1 MHFDRLSLIELL
13 DALSTREASC
23 VELMT
28 ATLGRIDA
36 TRAQLNAVVSQR
48 PREELIAD
56 AETADGHRAAGDAR
70 PLEGV
75 PLGVKDL
82 EDVAGM
88 VTSMGSRV
96 FRDSLAE
103 ADSTQVARLRAAG
116 AIVVGK
122 TNTPEFGF
130 TAITKNPLFGVTRS
144 PWNLERTPGGSS
156 GGSAAVLTG
165 GVLPLVTSSDGGGSI
180 RIPASFTGAF
190 GLKPSQGRVPRGP
203 MKAWD
208 YGSTA
213 VYGPLTRTV
222 ADAALFLD
230 VVAGPSPC
238 DPGSLPHPGLS
249 YREVLESGLPAS
261 TRIAWSADLSYA
273 GVQADVARV
282 ATDAATVFEAA
293 GRAVEPL
300 EEHVPGGPPVLT
312 AAWGALGNF
321 LLAGQLHEPLRQHRA
336 EMTHSFA
343 EALEHSWEMTPEAFG
358 AAGARARP
366 VESLVRRGLRPL
378 RSAADADRA
387 LRPAARPRAL
397 PHPHR
402 GPGAG
407 AGGSRV
413 VHDPVQHVGPS
424 GRHGACRSV
433 RCRATHRTAD
443 RRSTPPRRPGSEGR
457 AAVRTHA
464 ALAPRLAHGTGCAGV
479 AAVIRRVAPA
489 PVTLTRHRGRCR
501 PDAYGVTV
509 TLIAPLPLSPA
520 ISKARSISSSCT
532 LCESSSA

>member
-1 MHFDRLSLIELL
+1 MRYDRLSLIELL
-13 DALSTREASC
+13 DVLSTGEASC

-28 ATLGRIDA
+28 ATLDRIEA
-36 TRAQLNAVVSQR
+36 THPDLNAVVSQR
-48 PREELIAD
+48 PREQLIAD
-56 AETADGHRAAGDAR
+56 AEAADARRTAGDAR

-96 FRDSLAE
+96 FRDQVAE

-230 VVAGPSPC
+230 LVAGPSPC

-249 YREVLESGLPAS
+249 YREALDSGLPVS

-282 ATDAATVFEAA
+282 AADAATAFEAA
-293 GRAVEPL
+293 GLSVEPL
-300 EEHVPGGPPVLT
+300 EEHVVDGPPVLT
-312 AAWGALGNF
+312 TAWGSLGNF
-321 LLAGQLHEPLRQHRA
+321 LLAGQLHEPLRRQRGD
-336 EMTHSFA
+336 MTHSFA
-343 EALEHSWEMTPEAFG
+343 DALERSWEVTPETFG
-358 AAGARARP
+358 AAAR
-366 VESLVRRGLRPL
+366 ERGRLNLWCAEVFERFDLLLTPTVPY
-378 RSAADADRA
+378 DPP
-387 LRPAARPRAL
+387 PA
-397 PHPHR
+397 R
-402 GPGAG
+402 GPF
-407 AGGSRV
+407 
-413 VHDPVQHVGPS
+413 P
-424 GRHGACRSV
+424 
-433 RCRATHRTAD
+433 THT
-443 RRSTPPRRPGSEGR
+443 EGR
-457 AAVRTHA
+457 EQ
-464 ALAPRLAHGTGCAGV
+464 APAGV
-479 AAVIRRVAPA
+479 ASFTIPFNMSGHPA
-489 PVTLTRHRGRCR
+489 ATVRAGLSDAGLPVGLQIVGPRHRDDLVLRAARLFERGRR
-501 PDAYGVTV
+501 WHPNWPE
-509 TLIAPLPLSPA
+509 L
-520 ISKARSISSSCT
+520 
-532 LCESSSA
+532 